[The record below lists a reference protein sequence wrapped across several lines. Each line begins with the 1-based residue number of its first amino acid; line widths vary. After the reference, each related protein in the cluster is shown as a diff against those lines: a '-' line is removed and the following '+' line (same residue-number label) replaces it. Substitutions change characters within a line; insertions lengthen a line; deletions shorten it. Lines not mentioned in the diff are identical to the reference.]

1 MTFVTTTKCQCTGCK
16 EFFNSVS
23 AFDKHRVN
31 GERCLS
37 VDEMIAKKMVKNE
50 TGHWCIKLLD
60 NSVKNMMQKSNP
72 SINVGPN

>member
-1 MTFVTTTKCQCTGCK
+1 MTFVTKTKCQCTGCK

-37 VDEMIAKKMVKNE
+37 IDEMLEKKMVKNK
-50 TGHWCIKLLD
+50 TGHWCTMIFDKD
-60 NSVKNMMQKSNP
+60 VKNRVKKSNP
-72 SINVGPN
+72 SSLVVPN